1 MSGDTRHSTRKKRKA
16 ASRSRPKGRAVAPA
30 PKARPKPRPKAK
42 GHQAASGRVR
52 GPDVRLLAFGL
63 VMVVVWFALGY
74 QLFTV
79 QVTDSEVYSESSLA
93 QRQRQAVL
101 AADRGTIFD
110 RNGREIAVTIDAVTV
125 FANPKLIED
134 ANVAAQ
140 LVSASLGLDY
150 VDTLARLQRDSSFA
164 FLARQREEAEIEGL
178 RNMALPGIFFESEP
192 KRVYP
197 AGSMAAQVIGFVDVD
212 GVGIEGLEAFYDTAL
227 AGTPG
232 SIVNEQDP
240 KGRPIPQGTY
250 EIVPAEPG
258 TDLITT
264 IDTAIQFM
272 AEQACMETIE
282 RTGAANCSMVV
293 LDPTTGEVLAM
304 VVVPTFDPGNRTA
317 DDIEAF
323 QNRTVRY
330 VFEPGS
336 TQKLVTVAAAIE
348 ENKVTW
354 NTSFNVPY
362 SIDVYD
368 QNFTEYGNVRDDVT
382 LTVRDIVTRSSNV
395 GTILIQQE
403 LGDDLLREYLHRFGY
418 GQPTGIDF
426 SAEASGTVNVDPTCG
441 SCTASA
447 AIGYSVTATPLQMAS
462 VYATVAN
469 DGQWI
474 QPHLVA
480 EVVDGNGVL
489 QPIVPATHMVVSVE
503 TAQTMRYLLRN
514 VVDEGTGQRAQVPGY
529 SVGGKTGTSNIAV
542 NGQYTSATMASFIGM
557 APIESPRLVIAVVVD
572 SPIYGNTGGLA
583 AAPAFADVMEKAL
596 HHLGVEPDAS

>member
-1 MSGDTRHSTRKKRKA
+1 MVIVW
-16 ASRSRPKGRAVAPA
+16 VAL
-30 PKARPKPRPKAK
+30 
-42 GHQAASGRVR
+42 VY
-52 GPDVRLLAFGL
+52 RL
-63 VMVVVWFALGY
+63 FA
-74 QLFTV
+74 V
-79 QVTDSEVYSESSLA
+79 QVTNAESYSESSLA
-93 QRQRQAVL
+93 QRQKQVVL

-125 FANPKLIED
+125 FANPRLIED
-134 ANVAAQ
+134 VNVTAQ
-140 LVSASLGLDY
+140 LVSTSLGLDFAET
-150 VDTLARLQRDSSFA
+150 VERLQRDSSFA
-164 FLARQREEAEIEGL
+164 FLDRQREETEVETL
-178 RNMALPGIFFESEP
+178 RNMELPGIFFESEP

-197 AGSMAAQVIGFVDVD
+197 AGSMAAQVIGFVDID
-212 GVGIEGLEAFYDTAL
+212 GVGIEGLEAFYDEAL

-232 SIVNEQDP
+232 SISNEQDP

-250 EIVPAEPG
+250 EIIPATSG

-264 IDTAIQFM
+264 IDTTIQFI

-282 RTGAANCSMVV
+282 RTSATACSMVV

-304 VVVPTFDPGNRTA
+304 VVVPTFDPGNRTTE
-317 DDIEAF
+317 DVEAF
-323 QNRTVRY
+323 QNQTVRY

-348 ENKVTW
+348 ENTVTLD
-354 NTSFNVPY
+354 TSFNVPY

-368 QNFTEYGNVRDDVT
+368 QNFTEYGNQRDDLT
-382 LTVRDIVTRSSNV
+382 LSVKDIVTSSSNV

-403 LGDDLLREYLHRFGY
+403 LGDDLLREYLDRFGY
-418 GQPTGIDF
+418 GQLTGIDF
-426 SAEASGTVNVDPTCG
+426 YAEATGTVNLDPSCG
-441 SCTASA
+441 SCGASA

-462 VYATVAN
+462 VYGTVAN

-474 QPHLVA
+474 QPHLVT
-480 EVVDGNGVL
+480 EVVDGDGILV
-489 QPIVPATHMVVSVE
+489 PIIPETRTVVSPP

-542 NGQYTSATMASFIGM
+542 NGQYTSATMASFIGI
-557 APIESPRLVIAVVVD
+557 APIENPKLVIAVVID
-572 SPIYGNTGGLA
+572 SPVYGNTGGQA
-583 AAPAFADVMEKAL
+583 AAPAFADVMEKSL